1 MVRVYK
7 RYTGRFRRF
16 ELVNIIKQ
24 RTQELKL
31 QNRNKK
37 MVGELAENAAY
48 EYLLARGLKPVS
60 RNYRVPIGEID
71 IIMQDNDDIVFIEVR
86 FRKNDHFG
94 DGADSVTKIK
104 QNKIYKTALY
114 FIQKHSKLSG
124 YNFRFD
130 VVSISL
136 TDNQFVI
143 DWIDDAFQPVEI

>member
-1 MVRVYK
+1 MPYYTEILKK
-7 RYTGRFRRF
+7 R
-16 ELVNIIKQ
+16 IKQ
-24 RTQELKL
+24 ETIKPEQKY
-31 QNRNKK
+31 RNGSKK
-37 MVGELAENAAY
+37 TIGELAENAAY
-48 EYLLARGLKPVS
+48 DYLLARGLKLVS
-60 RNYRVPIGEID
+60 RNYRVPTGEID

-114 FIQKHSKLSG
+114 FIQTHAKLSR

-136 TDNQFVI
+136 SDNQFVF
-143 DWIDDAFQPVEI
+143 DWINDAFQPMEM